1 MPRVSRK
8 TRRGGG
14 SRSGSRTRRRTRR
27 MNGRTNTRVP
37 PRDSR
42 REISSDLFVNDG
54 RLRRI
59 PSDLMNERFIVPD
72 QTQHLTL
79 QFLNTRI
86 SNELN
91 DLRQHI
97 RKLEDDIK
105 ELKLNNLPTDAISP
119 HVVVPREEYPIG
131 NDLFESLMHHPR
143 RAWA

>member
-1 MPRVSRK
+1 MSRVSKK
-8 TRRGGG
+8 TRRGG
-14 SRSGSRTRRRTRR
+14 GSRTRRRTRR
-27 MNGRTNTRVP
+27 MNGRTNTGVP

-42 REISSDLFVNDG
+42 REISSDLFVDDG

-105 ELKLNNLPTDAISP
+105 ELKLNNLPTDAVSP
-119 HVVVPREEYPIG
+119 HAVVPREEYPIG
-131 NDLFESLMHHPR
+131 NDLFESLMNHPR

>member
-1 MPRVSRK
+1 MSRVSKK

-14 SRSGSRTRRRTRR
+14 NRTRRRTRR
-27 MNGRTNTRVP
+27 TRRRTMKGGVQ

-42 REISSDLFVNDG
+42 REISSDLFVDDG
-54 RLRRI
+54 RLPKI
-59 PSDLMNERFIVPD
+59 PSDLMNEKFIVPD

-79 QFLNTRI
+79 KFLNTRI

-105 ELKLNNLPTDAISP
+105 ELKLNNLLTDAVSP
-119 HVVVPREEYPIG
+119 HAIVPREEYPIG
-131 NDLFESLMHHPR
+131 HDIFESLMNHPR

>member
-8 TRRGGG
+8 KTRRGG
-14 SRSGSRTRRRTRR
+14 GSRTRRRTRR
-27 MNGRTNTRVP
+27 MNGRTNTVIP

-42 REISSDLFVNDG
+42 REISSDLFVDDG
-54 RLRRI
+54 RLPKI

-105 ELKLNNLPTDAISP
+105 ELKLNNLPTDAVSP
-119 HVVVPREEYPIG
+119 HAVVPREEYPIG
-131 NDLFESLMHHPR
+131 NDLFESLMNHPR

>member
-1 MPRVSRK
+1 MSRISKK

-14 SRSGSRTRRRTRR
+14 NRTRRRTRR
-27 MNGRTNTRVP
+27 TRRRTMKGGAP
-37 PRDSR
+37 PRDNR
-42 REISSDLFVNDG
+42 TEIPIDLFAHPET
-54 RLRRI
+54 LRRI
-59 PSDLMNERFIVPD
+59 PTKELYGDYIVPD

-105 ELKLNNLPTDAISP
+105 ELKLNNLLTDAVSP
-119 HVVVPREEYPIG
+119 HAIVPREEYPIG
-131 NDLFESLMHHPR
+131 HDIFEPLMDHQRALAR
-143 RAWA
+143 RTR

>member
-1 MPRVSRK
+1 MK
-8 TRRGGG
+8 GG
-14 SRSGSRTRRRTRR
+14 
-27 MNGRTNTRVP
+27 VQ

-42 REISSDLFVNDG
+42 REISSDLFVDDG

-59 PSDLMNERFIVPD
+59 PTPELYGNYIVPD

-105 ELKLNNLPTDAISP
+105 ELKLNNLLTDAVSP
-119 HVVVPREEYPIG
+119 HAIVPREEYPIG
-131 NDLFESLMHHPR
+131 HDIFESLMNHPR

>member
-1 MPRVSRK
+1 MSRVSKK

-14 SRSGSRTRRRTRR
+14 NRTRRRTRR
-27 MNGRTNTRVP
+27 RTMKGGGGVQ
-37 PRDSR
+37 PRDNR
-42 REISSDLFVNDG
+42 REIPIELFKDDG
-54 RLRRI
+54 TLRRI
-59 PSDLMNERFIVPD
+59 PTPELYGNYIVPD

-105 ELKLNNLPTDAISP
+105 ELKLNNLLTDEVSP
-119 HVVVPREEYPIG
+119 HAIVPREEYPIG
-131 NDLFESLMHHPR
+131 HDIFAPLMDHQRALAR
-143 RAWA
+143 RTR